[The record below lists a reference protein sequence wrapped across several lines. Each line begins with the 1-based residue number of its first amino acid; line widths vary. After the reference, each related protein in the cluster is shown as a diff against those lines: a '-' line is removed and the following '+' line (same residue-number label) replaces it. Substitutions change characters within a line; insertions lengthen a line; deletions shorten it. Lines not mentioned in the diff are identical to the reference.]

1 MVRRDAACCA
11 STCSFADL
19 ISVWAYASM
28 SISSTLSPSGFDPGL
43 ERRAEFVG
51 ILCRKVDLVGHSV
64 GSERN
69 RSDVPRHDIAAQV
82 ADGRLEA
89 KPSRVLSYKDIREA
103 HHILEAAEAGKE
115 W

>member
-1 MVRRDAACCA
+1 M
-11 STCSFADL
+11 
-19 ISVWAYASM
+19 
-28 SISSTLSPSGFDPGL
+28 TLSLSCLRCRSSFGAVPDAPSGFDPGL
-43 ERRAEFVG
+43 ERRAEYVG
-51 ILCRKVDLVGHSV
+51 ILLSKGRSVGHSV
-64 GSERN
+64 ESERC

-82 ADGRLEA
+82 AEGRLEA

>member
-1 MVRRDAACCA
+1 MLTGPPADCCGLSWLCRCPACADDRASAPSPDA
-11 STCSFADL
+11 
-19 ISVWAYASM
+19 
-28 SISSTLSPSGFDPGL
+28 PSGFDPGL

-64 GSERN
+64 ESERN

-82 ADGRLEA
+82 ADARLDA
-89 KPSRVLSYKDIREA
+89 KPSRGLSYKDIREA
-103 HHILEAAEAGKE
+103 HRILEAAEAGKE

>member
-1 MVRRDAACCA
+1 V
-11 STCSFADL
+11 
-19 ISVWAYASM
+19 
-28 SISSTLSPSGFDPGL
+28 L
-43 ERRAEFVG
+43 ERRAVFVAFF
-51 ILCRKVDLVGHSV
+51 CRKVDLVGHSV
-64 GSERN
+64 ESERC

-82 ADGRLEA
+82 AEGRLEA

>member
-1 MVRRDAACCA
+1 LGA
-11 STCSFADL
+11 STTGDSLGTKNKNLSAVL
-19 ISVWAYASM
+19 LTLTIELRRRPPTRRPASIQGSNAARSLLAFFVER
-28 SISSTLSPSGFDPGL
+28 SI
-43 ERRAEFVG
+43 
-51 ILCRKVDLVGHSV
+51 VGHSV
-64 GSERN
+64 ESERN

>member
-1 MVRRDAACCA
+1 MNATGE
-11 STCSFADL
+11 TCRG
-19 ISVWAYASM
+19 
-28 SISSTLSPSGFDPGL
+28 TT
-43 ERRAEFVG
+43 
-51 ILCRKVDLVGHSV
+51 
-64 GSERN
+64 
-69 RSDVPRHDIAAQV
+69 IAAQV

>member
-1 MVRRDAACCA
+1 LRAHTRIAADYRDSVAVLLALTIELRRRPPTRRPASIQGSNAARSLLA
-11 STCSFADL
+11 F
-19 ISVWAYASM
+19 
-28 SISSTLSPSGFDPGL
+28 F
-43 ERRAEFVG
+43 
-51 ILCRKVDLVGHSV
+51 CRKVDLVGHSV
-64 GSERN
+64 ESERN